1 MSYHEWKIS
10 LRDEEIQRLKNQLTM
25 KDQATAGERG
35 FRKKFGKEDLFGARA
50 TAGDRG
56 FGKNSGDEDLVGAN
70 ETAGREMSKTYK
82 LIIFSR

>member
-1 MSYHEWKIS
+1 
-10 LRDEEIQRLKNQLTM
+10 LGEEDLVGAR
-25 KDQATAGERG
+25 ATAGERG
-35 FRKKFGKEDLFGARA
+35 FRKEFGKEDLVGARA